1 LSENAGT
8 PLLATLPGR
17 LRDWANAAIG
27 PVGAFVPHELSAEPW
42 PPAADGVPTVVL
54 LDELATAMDD
64 MIALGMPPVYA
75 AGRLAVVLTLVAE
88 QRRAEGPHLL
98 VRAARDDAASLCQ
111 RLRAELALHCEPA
124 ATTPDLPEL
133 RKPTG
138 RLATELVDGFLAPLQ
153 AYAQGAVQALL
164 HWPRASFLTGF
175 PNHETA
181 PERIELVGP
190 ARSLVYG
197 PYLYLPTGWWE
208 AELRLYFSEEACR
221 RTFNVEMIAEDSSIG
236 IIRLKPTSSG
246 IFHTR
251 MMFHNP
257 RADWPVSLRVV
268 LEHGAIEGR
277 MGLEGV
283 TLRHSRSEA
292 TIDKPYNVS

>member
-1 LSENAGT
+1 MSEDAGT

-27 PVGAFVPHELSAEPW
+27 PAGVFVPHELAAEPW
-42 PPAADGVPTVVL
+42 PAAADDVPTVVL
-54 LDELATAMDD
+54 LDEPATAMDD
-64 MIALGMPPVYA
+64 LIALGMPPVYA

-88 QRRAEGPHLL
+88 RRRAEGPRLL
-98 VRAARDDAASLCQ
+98 VRAASDDAASLCR
-111 RLRAELALHCEPA
+111 RLRAELALHGEPA
-124 ATTPDLPEL
+124 TAPDLPEL

-138 RLATELVDGFLAPLQ
+138 RLAIELVDGFLAPLQ

-164 HWPRASFLTGF
+164 YWPRASFLTGF
-175 PNHETA
+175 PQHETA

-208 AELRLYFSEEACR
+208 AELRLYFSEDACR

-246 IFHTR
+246 TFHTR
-251 MMFHNP
+251 MVFHNP

-292 TIDKPYNVS
+292 TTGERDDVS

>member
-1 LSENAGT
+1 LSEDTGT

-27 PVGAFVPHELSAEPW
+27 PAGAFVSHELAAEPW
-42 PPAADGVPTVVL
+42 PAAADDVPTVVL

-64 MIALGMPPVYA
+64 LIALGMPPVYA
-75 AGRLAVVLTLVAE
+75 AGRLAAVLTSVAE
-88 QRRAEGPHLL
+88 HRRPEGPHLL
-98 VRAARDDAASLCQ
+98 VRAPRDDAASLCH
-111 RLRAELALHCEPA
+111 RLRAELALHGEPA
-124 ATTPDLPEL
+124 AAPDLPEL
-133 RKPTG
+133 HKPAG
-138 RLATELVDGFLAPLQ
+138 RLAIELVDGFLAPLQ

-175 PNHETA
+175 PQHETA
-181 PERIELVGP
+181 PERVELVGP

-221 RTFNVEMIAEDSSIG
+221 RTFNVEMIAEHSSIG

-246 IFHTR
+246 IFNTR
-251 MMFHNP
+251 MIFHNP

-277 MGLEGV
+277 MGLEEV

-292 TIDKPYNVS
+292 ATDATNRS